1 MHPQKKVYFSWFSI
15 FQIRVSL
22 NIFEIELS
30 VSREIT
36 IELQVFSQAMEVMF
50 SEAEGHSVYC
60 GVDKFVLLFPACLF
74 DMEFEILTC
83 FKNGSLGLMA
93 PWEGSLTGPDT

>member
-1 MHPQKKVYFSWFSI
+1 MHPQKKGLFSWFSI

-36 IELQVFSQAMEVMF
+36 IELQVFLQAMEVMF
-50 SEAEGHSVYC
+50 SENRDILIYC
-60 GVDKFVLLFPACLF
+60 GVDKP
-74 DMEFEILTC
+74 
-83 FKNGSLGLMA
+83 
-93 PWEGSLTGPDT
+93 